1 MLPTLYII
9 ESYGNRRYFSL
20 HLVNYP
26 QPSVRI
32 KPVTNYIIGLKTDS
46 LFYYLF
52 QTAPALLFELL
63 GQPAQ
68 LATAYEFR
76 SVELKQTAFRIDGV
90 LLPHSSAKEQ
100 TVFFVEIQFQGD
112 PYFYHRFFAEIFLF
126 FRQNP
131 QVIKWQAVVLFAKR
145 SIEPTLTETF
155 QMLLDSDRVNR
166 IYLEDLQQIPSD
178 SLGIA
183 LVQLIMAEAN
193 QAMNQAQTLITQ
205 AENKDTSLSTAVI
218 IELIETIIVYKFPQL
233 SREEIEKM
241 LGLSEI
247 KKTRVYQEAL
257 QEGRQEEG
265 VNLILRLLAR
275 RVGSLPSEIEA
286 QIRGLSLAEIE
297 ALGEALLDFSDISDL
312 IVWLR

>member
-1 MLPTLYII
+1 M
-9 ESYGNRRYFSL
+9 
-20 HLVNYP
+20 
-26 QPSVRI
+26 
-32 KPVTNYIIGLKTDS
+32 KTDS

-63 GQPAQ
+63 GQPTQ

-90 LLPHSSAKEQ
+90 LLPRSSAKEQ

-145 SIEPTLTETF
+145 NIEPTLTETF
-155 QMLLDSDRVNR
+155 QMLLDSNRVNR

-193 QAMNQAQTLITQ
+193 QAMNQAQTFLITQ

-257 QEGRQEEG
+257 QEGRQEGLQEGRQEGLQEGRQEGLQEGRQEGLQEGRQEEG
-265 VNLILRLLAR
+265 VNLILRQLAR
-275 RVGSLPSEIEA
+275 RVGSLPSEIET
-286 QIRGLSLAEIE
+286 QIRGL
-297 ALGEALLDFSDISDL
+297 
-312 IVWLR
+312 

>member
-1 MLPTLYII
+1 M
-9 ESYGNRRYFSL
+9 
-20 HLVNYP
+20 
-26 QPSVRI
+26 
-32 KPVTNYIIGLKTDS
+32 KTDS

-90 LLPHSSAKEQ
+90 LLPRSSAKEQ

-112 PYFYHRFFAEIFLF
+112 PYFYDRFFAEIFLF

-145 SIEPTLTETF
+145 NIEPTLTETF
-155 QMLLDSDRVNR
+155 QMLLDSNRVNR

-183 LVQLIMAEAN
+183 LVQLIMAEAK

-257 QEGRQEEG
+257 QEGRQEGLQEGRQEEG
-265 VNLILRLLAR
+265 VNLILRQLAR

-297 ALGEALLDFSDISDL
+297 ALGEALLDFADISDL